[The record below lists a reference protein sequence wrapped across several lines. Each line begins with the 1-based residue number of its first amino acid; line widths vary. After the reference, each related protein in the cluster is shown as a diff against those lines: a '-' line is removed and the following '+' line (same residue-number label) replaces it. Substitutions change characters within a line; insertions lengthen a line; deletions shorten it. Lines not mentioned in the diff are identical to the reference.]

1 MTLDFTHTT
10 LGQTVVFAPGRAAAA
25 VATEVERLGASTVMV
40 IVSGSAE
47 DKVRDFE
54 SHFPVA
60 LWHREVVM
68 HVPAEVADRAIAASR
83 EIDAD
88 LVISV
93 GGGSA
98 TGLAKAIALETRV
111 PIVAVPT
118 TFSGSEATNVW
129 GRTENSRKRTG
140 SDDAVLPTAVVYDAE
155 LIRDLPSDLGV
166 ASGLNALAHCVDSMW
181 APKADPINRVMALE
195 GIRALNSGLPALRD
209 ESEDL
214 GGVELAL
221 YGAYLAA
228 VAFSSAG
235 SGMHHKIAH
244 VLGGT
249 FNLPHAQTHATIL
262 PYVLAF
268 NAGSAPESEKR
279 MAEAFGADSALAGL
293 QRLRAASDAPRSL
306 SSLGFSEND
315 IAEAVELSLG
325 AIPESNPRT
334 PTEDNLS
341 TLLHAALEGR
351 DPAVLK

>member
-1 MTLDFTHTT
+1 MTLEFTHTT
-10 LGQTVVFAPGRAAAA
+10 LGQTVVFAPGRAAAT
-25 VATEVERLGASTVMV
+25 VAAEVERLGASTVMV

-47 DKVRDFE
+47 DKVRNFE
-54 SHFPVA
+54 SHFSVA

-68 HVPAEVADRAIAASR
+68 HVPADVADRAVAAAR
-83 EIDAD
+83 DIDAD
-88 LVISV
+88 LVVSV

-111 PIVAVPT
+111 PIIALPT
-118 TFSGSEATNVW
+118 TFSGSEATNVC
-129 GRTENSRKRTG
+129 RTENARKRTG
-140 SDDAVLPTAVVYDAE
+140 SDDVVLPTTVIYDAE
-155 LIRDLPSDLGV
+155 LVRDLPTDLGV
-166 ASGLNALAHCVDSMW
+166 ASGLNALAHCIDSMW
-181 APKADPINRVMALE
+181 APKADPINQAMALE
-195 GIRALNSGLPALRD
+195 GIRALNSGLPAMW
-209 ESEDL
+209 ETSEDL
-214 GGVELAL
+214 GGLELTL

-228 VAFSSAG
+228 VAFASAG

-293 QRLRAASDAPRSL
+293 QRLRSATGAPQSL
-306 SSLGFSEND
+306 SSLGFSEKD
-315 IAEAVELSLG
+315 IAEAAELSLS

-334 PTEDNLS
+334 PTKDNLTS
-341 TLLHAALEGR
+341 LLRAALEGH
-351 DPAVLK
+351 DPAVLN

>member
-1 MTLDFTHTT
+1 MTFDFTHTT
-10 LGQTVVFAPGRAAAA
+10 LGQTVVFASSRAGAA
-25 VATEVERLGASTVMV
+25 VAAEVERLEASTVMV

-60 LWHREVVM
+60 LWYREVVM
-68 HVPAEVADRAIAASR
+68 HVPADVADRAVAAAR

-129 GRTENSRKRTG
+129 GRTENARKRTG
-140 SDDAVLPTAVVYDAE
+140 SDDVVLPTTVVYDAE
-155 LIRDLPSDLGV
+155 LVRDLPPDLGV

-181 APKADPINRVMALE
+181 APNADPINRAMALE
-195 GIRALNSGLPALRD
+195 GIRALNRGLPALRE
-209 ESEDL
+209 ESDDL
-214 GGVELAL
+214 GGLELTL

-228 VAFSSAG
+228 VAFASAG

-293 QRLRAASDAPRSL
+293 QRLRAASDAPQSL

-341 TLLHAALEGR
+341 TLLRAALDGR
-351 DPAVLK
+351 DPAVLN

>member
-1 MTLDFTHTT
+1 MTLDFTHKT
-10 LGQTVVFAPGRAAAA
+10 LGQTVIFAPGRAAAT
-25 VATEVERLGASTVMV
+25 VATEVERLGARTVMV

-47 DKVRDFE
+47 DKARDFE
-54 SHFPVA
+54 SHFPIA

-68 HVPAEVADRAIAASR
+68 HVPADVADRAVAAAR

-88 LVISV
+88 LIVSV

-98 TGLAKAIALETRV
+98 TGLAKAVALETRV

-129 GRTENSRKRTG
+129 GRTENARKRTG
-140 SDDAVLPTAVVYDAE
+140 SDDVVLPTTVVYDAE
-155 LIRDLPSDLGV
+155 LVRDLPSDLGV

-195 GIRALNSGLPALRD
+195 GIRALNRGLPALRE
-209 ESEDL
+209 ESDDL
-214 GGVELAL
+214 DGLELTL

-228 VAFSSAG
+228 VAFASAG

-279 MAEAFGADSALAGL
+279 MAEAFDADSALAGL
-293 QRLRAASDAPRSL
+293 QLLRTATVAPQSL
-306 SSLGFSEND
+306 STLGFDERD
-315 IAEAVELSLG
+315 IPQAVELSLS

-334 PTEDNLS
+334 PTEDNLT
-341 TLLHAALEGR
+341 TLFRAALEGR
-351 DPAVLK
+351 NPLELK